1 MGFGEASGD
10 SWEKNLFPVIA
21 SRPAAGENGIMN
33 KNLNSVAH
41 YVETLAQDA
50 RSLIAAT
57 SDVAEENVR
66 HARKRLSDALCSGGE
81 VYDRLRDEAKDKAKL
96 ARETVQDNPLTA
108 VAVLLV
114 IGGLIAL
121 LVTRR
126 RD

>member
-1 MGFGEASGD
+1 
-10 SWEKNLFPVIA
+10 
-21 SRPAAGENGIMN
+21 MN
-33 KNLNSVAH
+33 KNLNSVAQ

-66 HARKRLSDALCSGGE
+66 HARKRLSDALSSGGE
-81 VYDRLRDEAKDKAKL
+81 VYDRLRDEARDKARL

>member
-1 MGFGEASGD
+1 
-10 SWEKNLFPVIA
+10 
-21 SRPAAGENGIMN
+21 MN

-41 YVETLAQDA
+41 YIETLARDA

-57 SDVAEENVR
+57 SDVAEENVC
-66 HARKRLSDALCSGGE
+66 HARKRLSEALSSGGE
-81 VYDRLRDEAKDKAKL
+81 VYDRLRDEARDKAKL

-108 VAVLLV
+108 MAVLLV